1 MTNSPMPEY
10 LPATPDDSP
19 CDGSHGRFCPE
30 CAAINRWCEA
40 TPTQPIPDKKD

>member
-10 LPATPDDSP
+10 LSATPDDSP

-30 CAAINRWCEA
+30 CAAINRWREA